1 MWCSTHWCVKSRLLL
16 GILCLGLVGSNWA
29 NTVDAARS
37 DGRGSVQPEATNTRA
52 HPQLPGSRLQGEA
65 TLRFWGWSI
74 YQARLW
80 TLPDFRPDRMSEQPL
95 VLELEYLRDF
105 AGKSIAERSLQEMR
119 RAGDIPAASAQRWLQ
134 EMQRV
139 FPDVRKGDRLTGAWL
154 PSQGVRFWYN
164 DRPVGAVDDPEFARR
179 FFGIWLAPTTSE
191 PDLRLAL
198 LGMAAPQNR

>member
-1 MWCSTHWCVKSRLLL
+1 MWCSTHWLVKSRLLI
-16 GILCLGLVGSNWA
+16 GILSLGLFGSTWA
-29 NTVDAARS
+29 NTPEVARS
-37 DGRGSVQPEATNTRA
+37 DGRGSEQVEATNTRT
-52 HPQLPGSRLQGEA
+52 HPQLAGSRLQGEA

-119 RAGDIPAASAQRWLQ
+119 RAGDIPAANAQRWLND
-134 EMQRV
+134 MQRV
-139 FPDVRKGDRLTGAWL
+139 FPDVRKGDRLTGALL
-154 PSQGVRFWYN
+154 PGQGARFWHN
-164 DRPVGAVDDPEFARR
+164 DRAVGSVDDPEFARR

-191 PDLRLAL
+191 PDLRMAL
-198 LGMAAPQNR
+198 LGLAAPQNR

>member
-29 NTVDAARS
+29 NTVDVTRS
-37 DGRGSVQPEATNTRA
+37 DGRGSVQAEATNTRG

-119 RAGDIPAASAQRWLQ
+119 RAGDIPAVSAQRWLQ

-154 PSQGVRFWYN
+154 PSQGARFWYN

-191 PDLRLAL
+191 PDLRLEL
-198 LGMAAPQNR
+198 LGMAALQNR